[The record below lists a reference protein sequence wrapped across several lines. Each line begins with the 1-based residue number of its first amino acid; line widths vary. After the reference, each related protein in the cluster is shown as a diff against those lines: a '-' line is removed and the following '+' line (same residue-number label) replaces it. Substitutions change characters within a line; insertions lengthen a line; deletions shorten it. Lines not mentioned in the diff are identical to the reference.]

1 MVENTLH
8 EVDVGELL
16 ENRRLGR
23 FQVLTLA
30 LGSFTL
36 FVDGLDFSAPNVAA
50 QSIVSAFHIKAGDMG
65 LVFGWG
71 YFGMFIGSVLLG
83 AIGDRY
89 GRKTGVVLG
98 VLAYS
103 LPALLTVFA
112 TSLEGLAIWRFLAGI
127 GIGGVVPN
135 AIALLTETAPKRF
148 RVSFVMIAFV
158 GYSTGNAA
166 CAQIAAWFI
175 PVFGWSIVFL
185 VAGLAGLG
193 LSLMLIF
200 VLPESIPFLAVR
212 RPDDPRL
219 RRLMARAAPELQL
232 LPETRLILCRPANEM
247 KFSLKLLFT
256 SYRRFATPLLWIA
269 FFGESLTFMTLSS
282 WLTSILEQAGL
293 SQMQARLV
301 FSAGAIAAIF
311 AIVIFG
317 RLIDRFGPRA
327 VVVCALSAVASIVYL
342 GTPGLSP
349 NVIVI
354 VAILAY
360 PCASATHQSLNGIV
374 GGFYPTIIRGN
385 GVGYATGMGRV
396 AAILGPVVAGYLI
409 EAKVPVQDVLFFIA
423 APDLMVAAACVG
435 LDVLRRS
442 RFAAADFA
450 PAVPAREPR
459 EQLA

>member
-1 MVENTLH
+1 MVARDIDIGP
-8 EVDVGELL
+8 VL

-30 LGSFTL
+30 LGCLTL
-36 FVDGLDFSAPNVAA
+36 FVDGLDFSAPNVSA
-50 QSIVSAFHIKAGDMG
+50 QSLIAAFDAKASDMG

-89 GRKTGVVLG
+89 GRKTGMVLG

-103 LPALLTVFA
+103 LPALMTVFA
-112 TSLEGLAIWRFLAGI
+112 TSLQEVTIWRFLAGI

-135 AIALLTETAPKRF
+135 VIALLTEIAPKRF

-175 PVFGWSIVFL
+175 PTYGWPIVFL
-185 VAGLAGLG
+185 VAGLAGLV
-193 LSLMLIF
+193 LSVVLVL

-212 RPDDPRL
+212 RPDDPKL
-219 RRLMARAAPELQL
+219 RRLMARAAPELAIAPDTHFVL
-232 LPETRLILCRPANEM
+232 RRPANEM
-247 KFSLKLLFT
+247 KFSLGLLFT
-256 SYRRFATPLLWIA
+256 SYRAIATPLLWIA

-282 WLTSILEQAGL
+282 WLISILEQAGL
-293 SQMQARLV
+293 PQIQARLV
-301 FSAGAIAAIF
+301 FSFGALAAIV
-311 AIVIFG
+311 AIVVFG

-327 VVVCALSAVASIVYL
+327 VAVCALAAVGSIVFL

-349 NVIVI
+349 SVIVI

-409 EAKVPVQDVLFFIA
+409 EAKIPVQDLLLFIA
-423 APDLMVAAACVG
+423 APDLVVAAACVG

-442 RFAAADFA
+442 PAAAADFVH
-450 PAVPAREPR
+450 PVPASQAK